1 MITVGIYGASG
12 YAGQELLKVLIRH
25 PETNVVALTSRK
37 YKGIPVADIY
47 PIFKGLL
54 DNPFIDASPEDV
66 ASLCDA
72 VFLAVPHG
80 EAMDVAPFLLK
91 AGKKVI
97 DLSADYRLRNVDIYE
112 KWYKEHTSADLIS
125 QAVYGLPELY
135 RDDIENARLVANP
148 GCYPTGAILGLAPLV
163 KEQCIDNSSIIVDA
177 KSGISG
183 AGRELSIGSL
193 FCEVNEGFKAYKICT
208 HRHTPEIEQELSL
221 LAGSEINVSFVP
233 HLIPANRGILS
244 TIYGKLRKN
253 TTVSDL
259 IDKYKTFYN
268 DEVFVRVYE
277 EGSYPNI
284 SSVKGSNY
292 CDIGLTL
299 DDRTGRVIVVTAID
313 NLVKGAA
320 GQAVQNMNL
329 MFGLPEEM
337 GLQFVSLFP

>member
-47 PIFKGLL
+47 PIFKGLM
-54 DNPFIDASPEDV
+54 DDPFIDASPEDV
-66 ASLCDA
+66 ADLCDA

-80 EAMDVAPFLLK
+80 EAMEVAPFLLK

-163 KEQCIDNSSIIVDA
+163 KEKCIDNASIIVDA

-244 TIYGKLRKN
+244 TIYGTLRKN

-268 DEVFVRVYE
+268 DEIFVRVYE
-277 EGSYPNI
+277 EGTYPNI

-337 GLQFVSLFP
+337 GLKFVSLFP

>member
-12 YAGQELLKVLIRH
+12 YTGQELLKILVRH
-25 PETNVVALTSRK
+25 PETKVVALTSRK

-47 PIFKGLL
+47 PLFKGLT
-54 DNPFIDASPEDV
+54 DDTFIDASPEDV
-66 ASLCDA
+66 AGLCDA

-80 EAMDVAPFLLK
+80 EAMEVAPFFLQ

-112 KWYKEHTSADLIS
+112 QWYKEHTSADLIS
-125 QAVYGLPELY
+125 EAVYGLPELY
-135 RDDIENARLVANP
+135 RSDIETARLVANP
-148 GCYPTGAILGLAPLV
+148 GCYPTTAILGLAPVV
-163 KEQCIDNSSIIVDA
+163 KEQCIDRASIIVDA
-177 KSGISG
+177 KSGVSG

-193 FCEVNEGFKAYKICT
+193 FCEVNEGFKAYKIGT

-233 HLIPANRGILS
+233 HLIPVNRGILS
-244 TIYGKLRKN
+244 TIYGTLRKN
-253 TTVSDL
+253 MTVSDL
-259 IDKYKTFYN
+259 IDMYKTFYK
-268 DEVFVRVYE
+268 DEIFVRVYE
-277 EGSYPNI
+277 EGTYPNI

-299 DDRTGRVIVVTAID
+299 DDRTGRVIIMTAID

-337 GLQFVSLFP
+337 GLRFVSLFP

>member
-47 PIFKGLL
+47 PIFKGLM
-54 DNPFIDASPEDV
+54 DDTFIDASPEDV
-66 ASLCDA
+66 AGLCDA

-80 EAMDVAPFLLK
+80 EAMEVAPFLLK

-112 KWYKEHTSADLIS
+112 KWYKEHTSADLIN

-163 KEQCIDNSSIIVDA
+163 KEKCIDNSSIIVDA

-244 TIYGKLRKN
+244 TIYG
-253 TTVSDL
+253 T
-259 IDKYKTFYN
+259 
-268 DEVFVRVYE
+268 
-277 EGSYPNI
+277 
-284 SSVKGSNY
+284 
-292 CDIGLTL
+292 
-299 DDRTGRVIVVTAID
+299 
-313 NLVKGAA
+313 
-320 GQAVQNMNL
+320 
-329 MFGLPEEM
+329 
-337 GLQFVSLFP
+337 

>member
-25 PETNVVALTSRK
+25 PGTNVVALTSRK

-47 PIFKGLL
+47 PIFKGLM
-54 DNPFIDASPEDV
+54 DDPFIDASPEDV
-66 ASLCDA
+66 ADLCDA

-80 EAMDVAPFLLK
+80 EAMEVAPFLLK

-208 HRHTPEIEQELSL
+208 HRHTP
-221 LAGSEINVSFVP
+221 
-233 HLIPANRGILS
+233 
-244 TIYGKLRKN
+244 
-253 TTVSDL
+253 
-259 IDKYKTFYN
+259 
-268 DEVFVRVYE
+268 
-277 EGSYPNI
+277 
-284 SSVKGSNY
+284 
-292 CDIGLTL
+292 
-299 DDRTGRVIVVTAID
+299 
-313 NLVKGAA
+313 
-320 GQAVQNMNL
+320 
-329 MFGLPEEM
+329 
-337 GLQFVSLFP
+337 